1 MDKLIIA
8 LIETS
13 IGLLLFYFVF
23 AVWLKKETFFRENRF
38 YLLITAVFS
47 LLIPWINFSL
57 PNNNTNT
64 VILYNLLDVVSVTA
78 NGYEQSL
85 VQQITAWQWIFIVYA
100 LGVVFMLGLFI
111 VKLVKITRISKIS
124 DKTFGEF
131 LPENVKFIQADV
143 APFSFLNRIY
153 INPDN
158 YSQHQVNEIIAHE
171 RVHVTQQHTYDCL
184 FYEFLIVFFW
194 FNPIVYKYRTS
205 AKELH
210 EYLADEGAIKSGVS
224 EEVYQQL
231 LFEQAPGVSMLTLAN
246 SFNYSLLKRRLIML
260 TKIKSSKWAKIR
272 VLFVLPVI
280 LALLVVFACQ
290 QTNPDIVENSIIND
304 SKSAMMDG
312 NNSTNA
318 VYKESD
324 GQVQNIEDANGY
336 KVDEKVYF
344 LVEVMPEF
352 PGGDLELRKFIAKN
366 IEYPAKAKETGT
378 EGKIFVQFN
387 VNELGEIEQVKHV
400 ATRAPIKEKN
410 AIDEIA
416 VVGYTEVFHKEGK
429 AFDELVAEAIRVVS
443 TQPNWKPG
451 VQDGKNVKVQ
461 FTIPINFQLN

>member
-8 LIETS
+8 LVETS
-13 IGLLLFYFVF
+13 VGLLLFYFVF
-23 AVWLKKETFFRENRF
+23 AVWLKKETFFKENRF

-57 PNNNTNT
+57 PNNNANT

-85 VQQITAWQWIFIVYA
+85 VQQISAWQWIFIVYA

-111 VKLVKITRISKIS
+111 VKLVKITFINKIA
-124 DKTFGEF
+124 DKT
-131 LPENVKFIQADV
+131 LSDPMPENVKFIQADV

-153 INPDN
+153 INPNN

-171 RVHVTQQHTYDCL
+171 SVHVTQQHTYDCL

-210 EYLADEGAIKSGVS
+210 EYLADEGAIKSGVA

-231 LFEQAPGVSMLTLAN
+231 LFEQATGVSMLTLAN

-272 VLFVLPVI
+272 LLFVLPV
-280 LALLVVFACQ
+280 LVGLLLVFACNQ
-290 QTNPDIVENSIIND
+290 VEKDELSVSETSLKQAEMTADEVYFTVEEMPEFEGGDLALKKFIVENVKYPEQAKIN
-304 SKSAMMDG
+304 G
-312 NNSTNA
+312 IQGR
-318 VYKESD
+318 V
-324 GQVQNIEDANGY
+324 
-336 KVDEKVYF
+336 
-344 LVEVMPEF
+344 
-352 PGGDLELRKFIAKN
+352 FIQ
-366 IEYPAKAKETGT
+366 
-378 EGKIFVQFN
+378 FV
-387 VNELGEIEQVKHV
+387 VNQKGEIEQVK
-400 ATRAPIKEKN
+400 
-410 AIDEIA
+410 
-416 VVGYTEVFHKEGK
+416 VVRGVD
-429 AFDELVAEAIRVVS
+429 AALDAEAIRVIS
-443 TQPNWKPG
+443 LLPKWKPG
-451 VQDGKNVKVQ
+451 KQSGKPVRVS
-461 FTIPINFQLN
+461 FTVPINFELK

>member
-1 MDKLIIA
+1 
-8 LIETS
+8 
-13 IGLLLFYFVF
+13 
-23 AVWLKKETFFRENRF
+23 
-38 YLLITAVFS
+38 
-47 LLIPWINFSL
+47 
-57 PNNNTNT
+57 
-64 VILYNLLDVVSVTA
+64 
-78 NGYEQSL
+78 
-85 VQQITAWQWIFIVYA
+85 
-100 LGVVFMLGLFI
+100 MLGLFI
-111 VKLVKITRISKIS
+111 VKLVRITRISKIS

-231 LFEQAPGVSMLTLAN
+231 LFEQATGVSMLTLAN

-280 LALLVVFACQ
+280 LALLVVFACNQ
-290 QTNPDIVENSIIND
+290 VEKEELSVTEDTSKQAEMTEDGAYFTVEEMPEFEGGDLALKKFIVENV
-304 SKSAMMDG
+304 K
-312 NNSTNA
+312 
-318 VYKESD
+318 Y
-324 GQVQNIEDANGY
+324 
-336 KVDEKVYF
+336 
-344 LVEVMPEF
+344 PEQ
-352 PGGDLELRKFIAKN
+352 
-366 IEYPAKAKETGT
+366 AKADGIQ
-378 EGKIFVQFN
+378 GRVFIQFV
-387 VNELGEIEQVKHV
+387 VNQIGEIEQVK
-400 ATRAPIKEKN
+400 
-410 AIDEIA
+410 
-416 VVGYTEVFHKEGK
+416 VVRGVDP
-429 AFDELVAEAIRVVS
+429 ALDAEAIRVIS
-443 TQPNWKPG
+443 SLPKWKPG
-451 VQDGKNVKVQ
+451 KQSGKPVRVS
-461 FTIPINFQLN
+461 FTVPINFELK